1 MNSLMARH
9 ETDRDDLL
17 QEATA
22 LVRRVEFRVPFLKEP
37 IVAGFK
43 RSGAWSVYF
52 GADPVIQFDAESR
65 LRRACVDG
73 FLFRTQGS
81 TLARLERVHSS
92 DETIL
97 LRHDLTDREWVAFR
111 ERMHGQLSQLHA
123 AMENGFAE
131 PLRQVPELDDVMSD
145 VRDSLRRVLDAGVP
159 LAHTIAGRR

>member
-1 MNSLMARH
+1 MARY
-9 ETDRDDLL
+9 ETDRDNLI

-22 LVRRVEFRVPFLKEP
+22 FVRRVEFRVPFLNEP

-52 GADPVIQFDAESR
+52 AADPVFQFDAESR
-65 LRRACVDG
+65 LRRAYVNG

-81 TLARLERVHSS
+81 TLARLERSQMF
-92 DETIL
+92 DETTL
-97 LRHDLTDREWVAFR
+97 RRHDLTDRELFAFR
-111 ERMHGQLSQLHA
+111 ERMCDQLSQLHA
-123 AMENGFAE
+123 AMENGFSE

-159 LAHTIAGRR
+159 LAHPIAGRR